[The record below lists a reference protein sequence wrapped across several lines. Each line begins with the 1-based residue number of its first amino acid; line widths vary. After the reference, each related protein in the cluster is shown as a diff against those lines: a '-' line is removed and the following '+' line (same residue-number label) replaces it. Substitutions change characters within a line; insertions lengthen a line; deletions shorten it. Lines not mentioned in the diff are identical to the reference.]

1 MSYSF
6 QNLPCEA
13 SAIRLLYW
21 FELMSRDSG
30 VGLLLATYK
39 LKIVCVI
46 PFTILFAILYCISK
60 NLIKFW
66 ACKIASTLR
75 NSFILGWILNLKK
88 KNLPLDRST
97 HRLCLRACQNLKI
110 LGSCQSC
117 LSRAQWHCR
126 LGAPRKARWLVL
138 SRFQWW
144 SSLWLVAKLNLWK
157 KGFQFVVRVN
167 TYCWSLC
174 AKISLTDVSQ

>member
-1 MSYSF
+1 
-6 QNLPCEA
+6 
-13 SAIRLLYW
+13 
-21 FELMSRDSG
+21 MSRDSG

-39 LKIVCVI
+39 LKRVCVI
-46 PFTILFAILYCISK
+46 PLLFAILYCISK
-60 NLIKFW
+60 NRIKFW
-66 ACKIASTLR
+66 ARKMVPTLQ
-75 NSFILGWILNLKK
+75 NSLKLEWVLNLKK
-88 KNLPLDRST
+88 KNSPLDKST

-138 SRFQWW
+138 SRFPWW
-144 SSLWLVAKLNLWK
+144 SSLWLVAKLSLWK
-157 KGFQFVVRVN
+157 KGFQFVRVN